1 MQSGIVHWQRVLDGF
16 FMKQKMNMHSSSDH
30 FVCVCEPH
38 FGLLVRSVGL
48 WCECVL
54 LTFWFI
60 FQYNLYCIS
69 LIYEEEQKNAHKN
82 DRSTL
87 AIRMKMSIICS
98 NISRQMFNVTHT
110 LTEMQQT
117 LSYDDGQK
125 MLHFLFAFFRHNL
138 LLRLMYGKYMRL

>member
-1 MQSGIVHWQRVLDGF
+1 MVFLWSKKWICTLLRTILC
-16 FMKQKMNMHSSSDH
+16 
-30 FVCVCEPH
+30 VCVCA
-38 FGLLVRSVGL
+38 S
-48 WCECVL
+48 
-54 LTFWFI
+54 FWFARAFGRSLVWMCSAYFLFHFSI
-60 FQYNLYCIS
+60 QFVLHFANLWRRTKKRT
-69 LIYEEEQKNAHKN
+69 QKN